1 MSFTKN
7 GDKIFALNL
16 DALRVSKMG
25 SGMWRWAGKEE
36 KKKKG
41 RKTRGSEK
49 ATWLFPSGKKRS
61 IVWS

>member
-36 KKKKG
+36 KKKRVG
-41 RKTRGSEK
+41 RPEGARKQLGCFHLERKE
-49 ATWLFPSGKKRS
+49 
-61 IVWS
+61 V